1 MPGRLLLVLFLAF
14 VFGSIAQPTK
24 PNFARLNTANGA
36 VELKELYIDVKASGN
51 YATTTL
57 EMKFFNDNERVLE
70 GNLELPLPEAA
81 YVVGFSM
88 DMNGVWRDAV
98 IVEKQKARQT
108 FESIERRGVDP
119 ALLEKKEG
127 NVFSVRVFP
136 IPVNGYKS
144 VRITYEEKLTPQREY
159 LLPLHFPQTLSRFS
173 LKANVLNESE
183 MPVWANNKIQ
193 DVSFSSNNGVFEI
206 NKSWEKVK
214 ANRDFGFRLMTE
226 NKERLFIE
234 TDKHDKGLHF
244 FQTQWC
250 INLQPQ
256 QKAAPHSLCILWD
269 VSESSKGRNMEKDIA
284 VIRSYISNIQ
294 NLKVTVATFSVVM
307 HKIKPFDIVNSNCDE
322 LMAFLRKST
331 PDGATQLGSLD
342 LTRFD
347 ADEFI
352 LSSDGITTIGNGTI
366 ADLTRPINILQSSKT
381 ANVVALQAIAE
392 KSGGQYLNL
401 NTLSEQ
407 KAVAA
412 LQSQTMHVI
421 RLTTTGKVEVNEPSA
436 METGCVKIFGRLNGD
451 AGKIKIEV
459 GYGNHVVET
468 RELEVLASQAKDCN
482 GIVARQCGNNELN
495 TLLKDKEKNKDKII
509 ALSRQYSIVT
519 DYTSMLILDRL
530 QDYIQYNIEPPA
542 ELKVAYDSVM
552 KVNGK
557 TSTKTEKEKLESVER
572 MAKECI
578 GFHSIDFDARLKE
591 QKRKEEERLLRL
603 QENKASSVITPA
615 FFETRDTTSQ
625 QGTGKISVHLMSQ
638 DGEGLVNAPINIV
651 DARGANTSVGSIT
664 DLDGNAILNNLAPGK
679 YSLKCAFIGY
689 KANVLK
695 DVVVKP
701 GVNTRLRVKLKPS
714 YNNLEE
720 VEIIAYKVPLIE
732 RGNTTMSSTT
742 ETRELSSANIQ
753 NVTDLASSTAGVY
766 QEDEAQGISIR
777 GAREDA
783 TVYYVNGRK
792 VIGRPNVPAQGY
804 QSPIYQWTSED
815 MADFSDVVAVQDT
828 QKHIRVNASKQ
839 TFYGLLLDSTTGSV
853 YENYLRF
860 KPIYGQEVAYFI
872 DAADILK
879 DKGQNAEALRVLSS
893 IAEIRTENPALLR
906 ILAHR
911 LEQIG
916 EQKLAVQLFEKIT
929 QLRGEDPQSFRDLA
943 LALEKDGRYDEAV
956 AQFIK
961 VLKGNWDGR
970 FPEIE
975 KIVLNE
981 LNHLLNAHPNI
992 SAAKQ
997 VDKAWVV
1004 PVEYKAR
1011 VVLTWDTDNCDIDLW
1026 VTEPNGE
1033 KCYYSH
1039 NQTQGGGHMSRDFT
1053 QGFGPEEYVIRQTQN
1068 GSYKIQAN
1076 YYGSRQVTKAEP
1088 TTLQVKIFR
1097 DYGTSSEKVEDVSLR
1112 LDNVKETIDVATIEF

>member
-1 MPGRLLLVLFLAF
+1 MLGRLLLVLFLAF
-14 VFGSIAQPTK
+14 VSGSKAQPTK
-24 PNFARLNTANGA
+24 PNFARLNTASGA
-36 VELKELYIDVKASGN
+36 VELKELSIDVKASGN

-119 ALLEKKEG
+119 ALLEKNEG

-136 IPVNGYKS
+136 IPINGYKS

-159 LLPLHFPQTLSRFS
+159 LLPLHFPQTLNRFT
-173 LKANVLNESE
+173 LKAMVLNESE
-183 MPVWANNKIQ
+183 MPVLANNEIQ
-193 DVSFSSNNGVFEI
+193 DVSFSGSNGAFAV

-214 ANRDFGFRLMTE
+214 ANRDFGFKLMTE
-226 NKERLFIE
+226 NKERLFVE
-234 TDKHDKGLHF
+234 TDKQDKGLHF

-256 QKAAPHSLCILWD
+256 QKVAPQSLCILWD
-269 VSESSKGRNMEKDIA
+269 VSESSKGRNTEKDLA
-284 VIRSYISNIQ
+284 VIRSYVSNLR
-294 NLKVTVATFSVVM
+294 NVKVTVATFSVVL
-307 HKIKPFDIVNSNCDE
+307 HKIKPFEIVNGNCDE
-322 LMAFLRKST
+322 LIAFLRQGI

-342 LTRFD
+342 LKRFD
-347 ADEFI
+347 VDEFI

-366 ADLTRPINILQSSKT
+366 TDLSRPINILQSSKT
-381 ANVVALQAIAE
+381 ANTVVLQAIAE

-407 KAVAA
+407 KATAA
-412 LQSQTMHVI
+412 LQSQTMRVV
-421 RLTTTGKVEVNEPSA
+421 RVSTTGKVEVNEPTA
-436 METGCVKIFGRLNGD
+436 IETGCFKIFGRLNGD
-451 AGKIKIEV
+451 AGKIRIEV

-482 GIVARQCGNNELN
+482 GIVVRQCGNNEIN
-495 TLLKDKEKNKDKII
+495 RLLKDKTVNKDKII
-509 ALSRQYSIVT
+509 ALSKRFSIVT

-542 ELKVAYDSVM
+542 ELKAAYDSVM

-557 TSTKTEKEKLESVER
+557 ALSTTEKDKLEALEQ
-572 MAKECI
+572 MAKSCRN
-578 GFHSIDFDARLKE
+578 FHAIDFDAKWKE
-591 QKRKEEERLLRL
+591 QKRKEEERIRMLD
-603 QENKASSVITPA
+603 NSKASANGINNSI
-615 FFETRDTTSQ
+615 DTASHP
-625 QGTGKISVHLMSQ
+625 GTGKISIHLV
-638 DGEGLVNAPINIV
+638 DEENEGFVGANIV
-651 DARGANTSVGSIT
+651 VLDANGANTSTGTVA
-664 DLDGNAILNNLAPGK
+664 DFDGNALLNNLQPGK
-679 YSLKCAFIGY
+679 YSLKFAYIGY
-689 KANVLK
+689 ETQILKGVSVKA
-695 DVVVKP
+695 
-701 GVNTRLRVKLKPS
+701 GINTRLNVKLKRS
-714 YNNLEE
+714 NNNMQE
-720 VEIIAYKVPLIE
+720 VQVVAYRMPLVE
-732 RGNTTMSSTT
+732 RSSTSI
-742 ETRELSSANIQ
+742 SSTIESKNIRNLPTQ
-753 NVTDLASSTAGVY
+753 SVTDLASQTAGVY
-766 QEDEAQGISIR
+766 QEDDAQGISVR
-777 GAREDA
+777 GGREDA

-792 VIGRPNVPAQGY
+792 VIGRPNIRAQSY
-804 QSPIYQWTSED
+804 LWTSED
-815 MADFSDVVAVQDT
+815 IADFSDVVTVRDT
-828 QKHIRVNASKQ
+828 QKHIRLNVSKQ
-839 TFYGLLLDSTTGSV
+839 TFYDLLLDSRTGSV

-872 DAADILK
+872 DAADILR

-893 IAEIRTENPALLR
+893 IAEIRTENHALLR

-916 EQKLAVQLFEKIT
+916 EQKLAVQLFEKIA

-956 AQFIK
+956 EQFIK

-981 LNHLLNAHPNI
+981 LNHLLSAHPNI
-992 SAAKQ
+992 AAAKK

-1011 VVLTWDTDNCDIDLW
+1011 VILTWDTDNCDIDLW

-1033 KCYYSH
+1033 KCFYSH

-1076 YYGSRQVTKAEP
+1076 YYGSRQVTKPEP

-1097 DYGTSSEKVEDVSLR
+1097 DYGTSSEKVEEVSLR

>member
-1 MPGRLLLVLFLAF
+1 MLGRLLLVLFLAF
-14 VFGSIAQPTK
+14 VSGSKAQPTK
-24 PNFARLNTANGA
+24 PNFARLNTASGA
-36 VELKELYIDVKASGN
+36 VELKELSIDVKASGN

-119 ALLEKKEG
+119 ALLEKNEG

-136 IPVNGYKS
+136 IPINGYKS

-159 LLPLHFPQTLSRFS
+159 LLPLHFPQTLNRFT
-173 LKANVLNESE
+173 LKAMVLNESE
-183 MPVWANNKIQ
+183 MPVLANNEIQ
-193 DVSFSSNNGVFEI
+193 DVSFSGSNGAFAV

-214 ANRDFGFRLMTE
+214 ANRDFGFKLMTE
-226 NKERLFIE
+226 NKERLFVE
-234 TDKHDKGLHF
+234 TDKQDKGLHF

-256 QKAAPHSLCILWD
+256 QKVAPQSLCILWD
-269 VSESSKGRNMEKDIA
+269 VSESSKGRNTEKDLA
-284 VIRSYISNIQ
+284 VIRSYVSNLR
-294 NLKVTVATFSVVM
+294 NVKVIVATFSVVL
-307 HKIKPFDIVNSNCDE
+307 HKIKPFEIVNGNCDE
-322 LMAFLRKST
+322 LIAFLRQGI

-342 LTRFD
+342 LKRFD
-347 ADEFI
+347 VDEFI

-366 ADLTRPINILQSSKT
+366 TDLSRPINILQSSKT
-381 ANVVALQAIAE
+381 ANTVVLQAIAE

-407 KAVAA
+407 KATAA
-412 LQSQTMHVI
+412 LQSQTMRVV
-421 RLTTTGKVEVNEPSA
+421 RVSTTGKVEVNEPTA
-436 METGCVKIFGRLNGD
+436 IETGCFKIFGRLNGD

-482 GIVARQCGNNELN
+482 GIVVRQCGNNEIN
-495 TLLKDKEKNKDKII
+495 RLLKDKAVNKDKII
-509 ALSRQYSIVT
+509 ALSKRFSIVT

-530 QDYIQYNIEPPA
+530 QDYIQYNIEPPT
-542 ELKVAYDSVM
+542 ELKAAYDSVM

-557 TSTKTEKEKLESVER
+557 TSTKTEKEKLESLER
-572 MAKECI
+572 MAKDCRN
-578 GFHSIDFDARLKE
+578 FHAIDFDAKLKA
-591 QKRKEEERLLRL
+591 QKRLEEERLRMS
-603 QENKASSVITPA
+603 QNSKASNSSTPV
-615 FFETRDTTSQ
+615 FSEWIDTTSR
-625 QGTGKISVHLMSQ
+625 QGTGKISILLL
-638 DGEGLVNAPINIV
+638 DEIGEGLVSAPINII
-651 DARGANTSVGSIT
+651 DARGANTGVGCT
-664 DLDGNAILNNLAPGK
+664 ADFDGKAVLDNLLPGK
-679 YSLKCAFIGY
+679 YSLKCSYIGY
-689 KANVLK
+689 TMKIVK

-701 GVNTRLRVKLKPS
+701 GVNTHVNVRLEPEANSLGEVQVVS
-714 YNNLEE
+714 YR
-720 VEIIAYKVPLIE
+720 VPLVE
-732 RGNTTMSSTT
+732 RGSTTMSSTT
-742 ETRELSSANIQ
+742 THRSVENLATQSVS
-753 NVTDLASSTAGVY
+753 DLASSTAGVY
-766 QEDEAQGISIR
+766 QEDDAQGISIR
-777 GAREDA
+777 GGREDA
-783 TVYYVNGRK
+783 TVYYINGRK
-792 VIGRPNVPAQGY
+792 VIGRPNVRAQSY
-804 QSPIYQWTSED
+804 LWTSED
-815 MADFSDVVAVQDT
+815 VADFNDVVAVQDT
-828 QKHIRVNASKQ
+828 QKHIRLNVSKQ
-839 TFYGLLLDSTTGSV
+839 TFYDLLLDSRTGSV

-872 DAADILK
+872 DAADILR

-893 IAEIRTENPALLR
+893 IAEIRTENHALLR

-916 EQKLAVQLFEKIT
+916 EQKLAVQLFEKIA

-956 AQFIK
+956 EQFIK

-981 LNHLLNAHPNI
+981 LNHLLSAHPNI
-992 SAAKQ
+992 AAAKK
-997 VDKAWVV
+997 VDKAWIV
-1004 PVEYKAR
+1004 PVVYKAR

-1033 KCYYSH
+1033 KCFYSH
-1039 NQTQGGGHMSRDFT
+1039 NQTLGGGHMSRDFT

-1076 YYGSRQVTKAEP
+1076 YYGSRQVTKPEP

-1097 DYGTSSEKVEDVSLR
+1097 DYGTSSEKVEEVSLR